1 MESNQIVLFII
12 GTATAII
19 GYFVKIV
26 HNDVRKNTAENGKL
40 RGKID
45 MVSQANDY
53 KHQALQEMVQLEI
66 KGLAIN
72 VGELSKTVEKLV
84 NKIYEHN

>member
-1 MESNQIVLFII
+1 MESNQVVMFII

-26 HNDVRKNTAENGKL
+26 HNDVRKNTEENGKL
-40 RGKID
+40 KGHID
-45 MVSQANDY
+45 MVSQANEY
-53 KHQALQEMVQLEI
+53 KHQALQEMVQMEI
-66 KGLAIN
+66 KGLANNISD
-72 VGELSKTVEKLV
+72 LSKTVEKLV